1 MWNSASRRKWRVLEP
16 WEHGVL
22 EPKPINKKPCS
33 PGSMECLP
41 KSKLSRN
48 AFTSLELC
56 APGQYLSLFWASLV
70 KRSFV
75 HSLSYYGTVLGSGDV
90 PQDR

>member
-1 MWNSASRRKWRVLEP
+1 MCVELSQQEEVAIPEP

-22 EPKPINKKPCS
+22 EPKPINKKSCS
-33 PGSMECLP
+33 PPLREG
-41 KSKLSRN
+41 SKLSRN

-75 HSLSYYGTVLGSGDV
+75 HSLSYSGTVLGSGDA